1 MRTRLLLARA
11 TLSLLALTM
20 LVGVAAQAQEAD
32 KIIGQCLKAEGGRKA
47 LGKIQTL
54 ALEGTF
60 PGAEGS
66 PGTFT
71 FYLKSPNR
79 YYSELI
85 VDNQP
90 SIQAYNGKSA
100 WRQNSAGD
108 PSTMLGAANAELES
122 ASQYYN
128 CLLYTSRCV

>member
-79 YYSELI
+79 YYSEPVSYTHLD
-85 VDNQP
+85 V
-90 SIQAYNGKSA
+90 YK
-100 WRQNSAGD
+100 RQD
-108 PSTMLGAANAELES
+108 TCKPP
-122 ASQYYN
+122 
-128 CLLYTSRCV
+128 CVIYG